1 MGVLEEFRIDWQG
14 VAIGLAREVQS
25 GVQLSHGVG
34 SPFAAEVK
42 AFLEGLGIDGKDID
56 AELLEEMW
64 GRLKKVADADF

>member
-34 SPFAAEVK
+34 SPFAAEVQ